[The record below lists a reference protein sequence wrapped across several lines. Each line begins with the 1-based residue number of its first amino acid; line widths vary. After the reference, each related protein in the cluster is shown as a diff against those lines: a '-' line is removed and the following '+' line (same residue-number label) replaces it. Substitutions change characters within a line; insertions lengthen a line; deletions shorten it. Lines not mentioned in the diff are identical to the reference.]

1 MCATHRT
8 LAATFVGLSAILTL
22 GCGGDSTAPAA
33 QATGTIEI
41 SVSTASAS
49 TDVDPD
55 GYALS
60 IDGQPGQAV
69 GVNVMLTVGAL
80 VQGTHL
86 IRLDGLASNCS
97 VRGPNPLS
105 IYVYAGEAHSP
116 VSFSVS
122 CSAMGTG
129 GEGGWDY

>member
-1 MCATHRT
+1 MRVIHGP
-8 LAATFVGLSAILTL
+8 LAATVLGLAAILTL
-22 GCGGDSTAPAA
+22 GCRDSTGPAVA
-33 QATGTIEI
+33 QTTGTIEI

-49 TDVDPD
+49 IDIDPD
-55 GYALS
+55 GYSL
-60 IDGQPGQAV
+60 IVDGQPRQAV

-86 IRLDGLASNCS
+86 IRLDGVASNCS
-97 VRGPNPLS
+97 VRSPNPLS
-105 IYVYAGEAHSP
+105 VYVYAGKAHSP